1 MRNNLR
7 DYSSGGNKMDFKR
20 MFFIGF
26 YLVAG
31 LFFTHEVTAFDR
43 LGVASL
49 GVTGQPTEH
58 PNWETRD
65 KV

>member
-1 MRNNLR
+1 
-7 DYSSGGNKMDFKR
+7 MDFKR